1 MPYFIT
7 TLTSMG
13 ERLYAGDLMD
23 NVSFLKYREGTNQL
37 VEFADGAI
45 PRSITCMDLLD
56 YNTVVCGDKVQKG
69 TTFINTVSK
78 HEVKPYGKFIDNLY
92 CNMFAKGITISPEDL
107 KNLLKYYDIIEK
119 PQEA

>member
-56 YNTVVCGDKVQKG
+56 YNTV
-69 TTFINTVSK
+69 
-78 HEVKPYGKFIDNLY
+78 
-92 CNMFAKGITISPEDL
+92 DL
-107 KNLLKYYDIIEK
+107 
-119 PQEA
+119 

>member
-56 YNTVVCGDKVQKG
+56 YNTVVCGDKGGNLFVERADPK
-69 TTFINTVSK
+69 
-78 HEVKPYGKFIDNLY
+78 ID
-92 CNMFAKGITISPEDL
+92 D
-107 KNLLKYYDIIEK
+107 DIANPTGSRVLWDAGFLNAAPNKVYFMTDDYKIG
-119 PQEA
+119 